1 MPGDIHPRL
10 SGSLS
15 RPTAASILG
24 IKGHLRF
31 RPHGS
36 SQKAHVVLRRVELDD
51 DSEDE
56 VDGKPA
62 VYFSLFAQKRIEVK
76 PGKEI
81 LLMVENGPFKDQAM
95 LFEGDAL
102 GTNSSSDEEEETQV
116 AEEEEDSLLSEQVMP
131 PKMRKHWTKRL
142 VIYFLHLPPR
152 HPYQLPI
159 LSPFN
164 TAVIETHKSEP
175 LPHVSVGVQ
184 AQPEISSS
192 SVQAVP
198 QTVEAVCQASQTSD
212 PQHLHSATQT
222 DFQPANLHE
231 IGVSTFTPTVDPT
244 VEETKE
250 PALLD
255 RVAQPDAQQVCL
267 LMLCVTH
274 GV

>member
-1 MPGDIHPRL
+1 MPGDIHPRP
-10 SGSLS
+10 SGSLL

-36 SQKAHVVLRRVELDD
+36 SQKAHVVLRRVELDE

-56 VDGKPA
+56 GDGKPA

-102 GTNSSSDEEEETQV
+102 GATSSSDEEEETQV
-116 AEEEEDSLLSEQVMP
+116 AEEEEDSVLSEQVMP
-131 PKMRKHWTKRL
+131 PKMRKNWMKRSAL
-142 VIYFLHLPPR
+142 CCLYPPP
-152 HPYQLPI
+152 HNPYQLV
-159 LSPFN
+159 LSSPFS
-164 TAVIETHKSEP
+164 TTVTETPKPEP
-175 LPHVSVGVQ
+175 LPHVSIGVQ
-184 AQPEISSS
+184 AQPEVSSS

-198 QTVEAVCQASQTSD
+198 QPLETVCQASQTSD
-212 PQHLHSATQT
+212 PPKHLHSATQT
-222 DFQPANLHE
+222 DIRPASTQDA
-231 IGVSTFTPTVDPT
+231 GVNTSTTSI
-244 VEETKE
+244 EEK

-255 RVAQPDAQQVCL
+255 RVALPDTQQVCL
-267 LMLCVTH
+267 FMLYVTH
-274 GV
+274 VV

>member
-1 MPGDIHPRL
+1 MPGDIYPRP

-56 VDGKPA
+56 EDGKPA

-102 GTNSSSDEEEETQV
+102 GTTSSSDEEEETQV
-116 AEEEEDSLLSEQVMP
+116 AEEEEDTVLSEQAMP
-131 PKMRKHWTKRL
+131 PKMRKNWMRRL
-142 VIYFLHLPPR
+142 VLCSLCTPR
-152 HPYQLPI
+152 YPYQLAI
-159 LSPFN
+159 SSPFGN
-164 TAVIETHKSEP
+164 AVTETQKPNP
-175 LPHVSVGVQ
+175 LPYVSVGVQ
-184 AQPEISSS
+184 AQPEVSSS

-198 QTVEAVCQASQTSD
+198 QPIETACQASQTSD
-212 PQHLHSATQT
+212 PPKHLHSATQT
-222 DFQPANLHE
+222 DIQPAHTHE
-231 IGVSTFTPTVDPT
+231 VGVSTSTPS
-244 VEETKE
+244 VENIEK

-255 RVAQPDAQQVCL
+255 RVAQPDAEQVCF

-274 GV
+274 VV